1 VIITQ
6 TPLRISFAGGGS
18 DLPAYYRRF
27 GGAVVSTAIDKFV
40 YINVNKRFDNSIR
53 VSYSRTEEVD
63 SVDRVEHPIV
73 RAALN
78 KLNIDGGLEITSI
91 ADIPSRG
98 TGLGS
103 SSSFTAGLLLGLHA
117 YQSTYI
123 SPGDLAEESCH
134 VEIDLCGEP
143 IGKQDQYAA
152 AFGGL
157 NYIRFEPDDT
167 VIVEPILLAHD
178 ELLTLESSLIT
189 FYTGLT
195 RQASSIL
202 GEQSKRS
209 ESETATQ
216 NLIRRMTELAHTLRN
231 ELNRANIDALGQI
244 LDEGW
249 RLKREV
255 HSGVSTTAIDDWYA
269 TARRAGAIGGK
280 LLGAGGGGFLVFFA
294 PPERHAA
301 IEKAVGL
308 RRIDMGLER
317 SGSRVLLYHNPP
329 PREAR

>member
-1 VIITQ
+1 MEATC
-6 TPLRISFAGGGS
+6 RR
-18 DLPAYYRRF
+18 YYRRF

-117 YQSTYI
+117 YQSTYV

-178 ELLTLESSLIT
+178 GLCALENSPDHLLYGSDSP
-189 FYTGLT
+189 
-195 RQASSIL
+195 S
-202 GEQSKRS
+202 
-209 ESETATQ
+209 
-216 NLIRRMTELAHTLRN
+216 
-231 ELNRANIDALGQI
+231 
-244 LDEGW
+244 
-249 RLKREV
+249 
-255 HSGVSTTAIDDWYA
+255 
-269 TARRAGAIGGK
+269 
-280 LLGAGGGGFLVFFA
+280 FFH
-294 PPERHAA
+294 PERA
-301 IEKAVGL
+301 EQAVGI
-308 RRIDMGLER
+308 RYGYAEFVRAHDGTCPDA
-317 SGSRVLLYHNPP
+317 S
-329 PREAR
+329 